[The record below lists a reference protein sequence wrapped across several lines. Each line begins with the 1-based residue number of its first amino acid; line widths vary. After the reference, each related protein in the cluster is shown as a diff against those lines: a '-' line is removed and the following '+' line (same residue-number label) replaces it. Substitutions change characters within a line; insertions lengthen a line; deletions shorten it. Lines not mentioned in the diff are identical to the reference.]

1 MNHSEIVSPS
11 LDHDMA
17 HAYLRLQFQVKPLA
31 GSEAPLVGPVVRRVL
46 GRALVAAHCPAGE
59 PVCQAKRG
67 DAGKPSDPGA
77 LCSLAGSCPYGVLFA
92 ASRSARPPFS
102 LFVHPPPRAG
112 AARFL
117 EVTLFGPAWRS
128 YPWVARAVEEALLRG
143 VGRGRWKWEVQAVFR
158 TRDDRHRQR
167 LSGGGIAALPLDL
180 RPDRLPV
187 PGLAAVSSAASP
199 ALSSGQVR
207 VPQRVGIDLLSPT
220 RLISGKRLLAD
231 GEPIPFSLLLART
244 LDRYFG
250 VTQPRG
256 GCGAARGGLGEL
268 ESAARAVPLIDDG
281 TVRRHQ
287 RDYSTRS
294 RREIR
299 LDGRVGR
306 LIYGPEAV
314 PFLPILRLAEIL
326 HLGKNPASGCG
337 RVRVFTR

>member
-1 MNHSEIVSPS
+1 MHSESAA
-11 LDHDMA
+11 LNRQGHD
-17 HAYLRLQFQVKPLA
+17 HAYLRLQFQIKPLD
-31 GSEAPLVGPVVRRVL
+31 GSEAPLGTPVIRRVL
-46 GRALVAAHCPAGE
+46 GRALVEAHCPTGE
-59 PVCQAKRG
+59 PLCQAKP
-67 DAGKPSDPGA
+67 AGKGRPPA
-77 LCSLAGSCPYGVLFA
+77 PEELCVLAGSCPYGVLFA
-92 ASRSARPPFS
+92 ASRSARPPYT
-102 LFVHPPPRAG
+102 LFLHPPPRAG

-128 YPWVARAVEEALLRG
+128 YPWVARAIEGALLRG

-167 LSGGGIAALPLDL
+167 LSGGGIAGLPLDL

-187 PGLAAVSSAASP
+187 PLLVAGSP
-199 ALSSGQVR
+199 AKVSAPGPVY
-207 VPQRVGIDLLSPT
+207 VDLLSPT
-220 RLISGKRLLAD
+220 RLVDGKRLLAE
-231 GEPIPFSLLLART
+231 GKPIRFELLLART

-256 GCGAARGGLGEL
+256 GCGAARNGLGEL
-268 ESAARAVPLIDDG
+268 AAAARAVPLVEDQ
-281 TVRRHQ
+281 TVRRSQ
-287 RDYSTRS
+287 QDYSARS
-294 RREIR
+294 RRLIR

-337 RVRVFTR
+337 RVRVLGGEALESPGLGL